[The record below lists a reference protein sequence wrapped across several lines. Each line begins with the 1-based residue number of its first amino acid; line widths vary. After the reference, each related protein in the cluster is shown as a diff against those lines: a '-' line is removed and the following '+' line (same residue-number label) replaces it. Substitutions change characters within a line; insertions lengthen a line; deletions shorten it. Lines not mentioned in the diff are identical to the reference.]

1 MLKQLSF
8 FLLVMLLAPML
19 KAQTIEECDSLIVA
33 GVKLMNEKDYVH
45 SLEIHTRVKAVA
57 QEKNWH
63 KQHFLALNNIGAN
76 YFWMLDYGEALNYY
90 LEAYKIAINELDE
103 YYEMTI
109 LNNIAIIYAK
119 EKQFNKAHDYFKMA
133 YSIAEKQDAKRQ
145 MGLYAT
151 NLGMVANDLGNITQ
165 ARDYL
170 DKAQSLLQDDAELM
184 LNVEIAQANNF
195 FLQGQLDK
203 ARDLA
208 KSILLHLDEP
218 KYSEYNF
225 TLNILLSKIFEK
237 KNDYHNAISFA
248 QNALGFAANPDL
260 KIDCY
265 KRISEIY
272 SHFGFPEPA
281 LIAKDSLISAI
292 EQYNLIK
299 NGRLF
304 ETNRVKFEIQNYQ
317 RELQENKE
325 KLKAQRKAFFGAL
338 SVALLIIILITWAL
352 RNNYI
357 KSKQRKIIHAR
368 SEEIMALELEKNKT
382 ENILLEKQFLEKE
395 TNARLEL
402 EQLKNEI
409 EKRNRQLASK
419 ALHALNR
426 NELIEEILSSID
438 SQPEIKNNLKLKTHI
453 QQLKNHLHNDAE
465 WDSFLTHFEE
475 VNQHFLNSLKTKH
488 QSLNSNDIRFLCYIY
503 INLSIKEISLLLNIT
518 PEACRKRKERITTK
532 MGLPDNSDL
541 YNYIS
546 GI

>member
-1 MLKQLSF
+1 MLKHLSL
-8 FLLVMLLAPML
+8 FLCIILLTPML
-19 KAQTIEECDSLIVA
+19 KAQTIEECDSLIAA

-45 SLEIHTRVKAVA
+45 SLEIHTRVRTVA

-119 EKQFNKAHDYFKMA
+119 EKQFDKAHDYFKMA
-133 YSIAEKQDAKRQ
+133 FSIAEKQDAKRQ

-170 DKAQSLLQDDAELM
+170 DKAQSLLQDDADLM
-184 LNVEIAQANNF
+184 LNVEIAQANNL
-195 FLQGQLDK
+195 FLQGQHDQ

-208 KSILLHLDEP
+208 MSILKRLDKP

-225 TLNILLSKIFEK
+225 TLNILLSKIHER
-237 KNDYHNAISFA
+237 KNDYHNAISFS
-248 QNALGFAANPDL
+248 QNALSFATNPDL

-272 SHFGFPEPA
+272 SHFGFPELA

-325 KLKAQRKAFFGAL
+325 KLKTQRKAFFGAL

-382 ENILLEKQFLEKE
+382 ENLLLEKQFLEKE

-438 SQPEIKNNLKLKTHI
+438 SQPEIANNQKLKNHI
-453 QQLKNHLHNDAE
+453 QQLKKHLNNDTE

-488 QSLNSNDIRFLCYIY
+488 PSLNSNDIRFLCYIY

-518 PEACRKRKERITTK
+518 PEACRKRKERINTK
-532 MGLPDNSDL
+532 IGLPDNSDL